1 LADYSREADRFRN
14 AGATLAAL
22 SVDDTSRSAP
32 LREQLKLEYLL
43 LCDPERAVVKGWGL
57 LNEAEMGG
65 IAYPAVFVI
74 DRERKI
80 RFRALESVARRVDIK
95 QLVTLVR
102 GLDDNGTDGASQPG
116 QRGVW
121 PGEMFLRAMMNA
133 LLRGG
138 RSPRK

>member
-1 LADYSREADRFRN
+1 MADYQREFDRFRS
-14 AGATLAAL
+14 AGAQVAAL
-22 SVDDTSRSAP
+22 SVDDPTRSGP
-32 LREQLKLEYLL
+32 LREQLKLDFPL
-43 LCDPERAVVKGWGL
+43 LCDPERAVVTSWGL

-74 DRERKI
+74 DQKRVI
-80 RFRALESVARRVDIK
+80 RFRALESVARRVDVR

-102 GLDDNGTDGASQPG
+102 NLDQPDADGTPQPR
-116 QRGVW
+116 QHGVW
-121 PGEMFLRAMMNA
+121 PGEMFLRATMNA